1 MPRLFFPPQ
10 LRDLIGGE
18 AEIEVAGQ
26 SLRQVMAALDEKF
39 PGAAA
44 RLCQGDTLVPG
55 VAVSIDG
62 VMGSRSLVTKVGPTS
77 EIHFLPAIGG
87 G

>member
-1 MPRLFFPPQ
+1 MPRVFLPAQ
-10 LRDLIGGE
+10 LRELTGGQTQVDVE
-18 AEIEVAGQ
+18 AQ
-26 SLRQVMAALDEKF
+26 TLRQVMAALDEKF
-39 PGAAA
+39 PGIAA
-44 RLCQGDTLVPG
+44 RLCQGDSLVPG

-62 VMGSRSLVTKVGPTS
+62 VMGSRSLLTKVGPAS